1 MKYQLFTTDAPL
13 RDKED
18 FFNLYHKLMN
28 ISNTPISQSGFDAWF
43 DNCVNEGVIT
53 VADVTAATAQAEAVN
68 AAIAKAFKSSDT
80 AHDSYAKV
88 KEVCAVTEAQE
99 KVSTEAEMQP
109 YWAKESEAFKSADD
123 AANAAR
129 QAGMEAAAFAM
140 HPGLGADAA
149 AAAIRAFQTAAEWLN

>member
-18 FFNLYHKLMN
+18 FFNLYHKLMS

-43 DNCVNEGVIT
+43 DNCVNEGVIM
-53 VADVTAATAQAEAVN
+53 VADVTAATAQAEAAN

-80 AHDSYAKV
+80 ARHAYAKV

-99 KVSTEAEMQP
+99 KVSTDAEMQP
-109 YWAKESEAFKSADD
+109 Y
-123 AANAAR
+123 
-129 QAGMEAAAFAM
+129 
-140 HPGLGADAA
+140 
-149 AAAIRAFQTAAEWLN
+149 